1 MAAFF
6 VGQNKD
12 SGTDCFE
19 SPSQDNSTEPT
30 TKNDAQTEGE
40 HGGWTYKFLDR
51 VEKVKKFEYPICLLP
66 LRDPYLTRCGH
77 NLCKTCLNK
86 QLEQK

>member
-1 MAAFF
+1 MEALC

-12 SGTDCFE
+12 SSTYSFE
-19 SPSQDNSTEPT
+19 SPAEHNSTEPT
-30 TKNDAQTEGE
+30 TKTDAQTEGE

-51 VEKVKKFEYPICLLP
+51 VEKVKEFECPICLLP

-77 NLCKTCLNK
+77 NLCKTCLDK
-86 QLEQK
+86 QLDQK